1 MPPRAGEKTY
11 MGRQGRE
18 WYNGEKAL
26 KGGLGHM
33 TNATPGVCI
42 LWGTMEGLYVGE

>member
-18 WYNGEKAL
+18 WYNGEKAW

-42 LWGTMEGLYVGE
+42 SWGTMEGLYMGG